1 MITKSFGLPLVF
13 FSVGIFDV
21 DIPGD
26 STDRDIVL
34 LYSIVTGAAV
44 YCNEAFLDL
53 NNAVLFV
60 A

>member
-1 MITKSFGLPLVF
+1 LALVF

>member
-1 MITKSFGLPLVF
+1 MTKSFWLALVF